1 MIDAET
7 AIRDLI
13 NPEAHAK
20 MWEGLIFSDEGRVFL
35 LAAAT
40 QYGHTVSEGQ
50 VVDETGRPVPE
61 AELEPI
67 IKTAVRQ
74 AVAEKPRWRVE

>member
-1 MIDAET
+1 LIDSDTLLKE
-7 AIRDLI
+7 LI

-20 MWEGLIFSDEGRVFL
+20 MWEGLIYSDEGRVFL

-40 QYGHTVSEGQ
+40 QYGHTLSEGQ
-50 VVDETGRPVPE
+50 IVDETGRPVPE

-74 AVAEKPRWRVE
+74 AVAEKPLWRVN